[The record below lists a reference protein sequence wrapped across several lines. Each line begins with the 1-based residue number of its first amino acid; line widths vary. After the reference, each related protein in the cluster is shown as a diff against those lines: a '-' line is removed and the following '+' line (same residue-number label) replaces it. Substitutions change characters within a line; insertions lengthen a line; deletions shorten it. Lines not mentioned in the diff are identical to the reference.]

1 MTLLFF
7 YATIIG
13 LSMGQPLETMN
24 YPVPGIRGIGDT
36 RMQEPIDQS
45 DRAPR
50 IDVNCAV
57 LKPSNPDCCFM
68 TDRNHERTQGAEPLH
83 SSPYLM
89 NLVTIGSKQL
99 NKFEK
104 VKLPRGDLVNGT
116 VIWKL
121 TPLKRDPKNREKQI
135 KGGPIKMQIYST
147 SLCFDQ
153 FWVQAKKLIELP
165 STTVLAGSFDEIPNE
180 AIYPYYTKQNGERK
194 VGCDTSNNNTNT
206 EATITSSSALALNN
220 KCQREVDLA
229 WTPPPKCTNDQIT
242 SGDTSM
248 CRSKDDLY
256 FFTFTM
262 GNTASDKFW
271 VGQNSFGFYV
281 DHDYE

>member
-1 MTLLFF
+1 MAPLLFF
-7 YATIIG
+7 YASVIG
-13 LSMGQPLETMN
+13 LSMGQPLET
-24 YPVPGIRGIGDT
+24 YPVIRGIPP
-36 RMQEPIDQS
+36 MAPIDLAS
-45 DRAPR
+45 RAPR

-89 NLVTIGSKQL
+89 NLVSIDSKQL

-104 VKLPRGDLVNGT
+104 GKLPRGDLGNGT

-121 TPLKRDPKNREKQI
+121 TPLKRDPHDREQQAE
-135 KGGPIKMQIYST
+135 GGPIKMQIYT
-147 SLCFDQ
+147 TGMCFDQ

-165 STTVLAGSFDEIPNE
+165 STTILAGSFEEIPDV
-180 AIYPYYTKQNGERK
+180 AVYPQYTKQNGERM
-194 VGCDTSNNNTNT
+194 VGCDNSPSNNNT
-206 EATITSSSALALNN
+206 EATIVSSSAVAFNHN
-220 KCQREVDLA
+220 CPREVDLA
-229 WTPPPKCTNDQIT
+229 WNPPQKCTPDQII
-242 SGDTSM
+242 SGDTLK
-248 CRSKDDLY
+248 CRVKDDLY

-262 GNTASDKFW
+262 GNTKNDKFW

-281 DHDYE
+281 DNDYE